1 MNNEM
6 FTKRVSG
13 QLCRKF
19 RFGDDLTYLIT
30 MNNGE
35 NIGFMFYIE
44 PTPSGDYLRIAVAKK
59 GNTVVINNTMYDD
72 VLSGRFNLKSLSD
85 RLETSGLIER
95 VVIESVLILINS
107 DIRSRIYEV
116 GD

>member
-1 MNNEM
+1 M

-35 NIGFMFYIE
+35 NISFMFYIA
-44 PTPSGDYLRIAVAKK
+44 PNPSGDHLRIAVAKK
-59 GNTVVINNTMYDD
+59 GNTEVLNTMYDD
-72 VLSGRFNLKSLSD
+72 VLSGRFNLKSLSG
-85 RLETSGLIER
+85 RIKTSGLIER